1 MNPKYRRLCQ
11 NDRDRIYRRRKE
23 GMNEKEIAEDI
34 GFSPSAVNREIR
46 RNSGA
51 KGYRSKQAGDK
62 AAVRKL
68 RQRRGHKIRG
78 DLAVEVE
85 SRLRSRHSPEQ
96 VAGALAKEGVDGPSR
111 ETIYAYIAADKKA
124 GGDLHTHLRING
136 KRRYRRRCKASREK
150 IKGRVDISERPA
162 SVDVRRFFGDWEVDL
177 LAGTRGSGYILTLAE
192 RKGRFTLLERLP
204 DKSAGVVAAAIVRK
218 LRGWRVRTLT
228 YDNGTEF
235 SRHLEAGR
243 ALGAKSYF
251 CSPYHPWEKGLV
263 ENHNGLLRQY
273 YPKGTSFA
281 EITASALGQVEMELN
296 QRPRKVLGF
305 KSPMDYQS
313 NLIAA

>member
-1 MNPKYRRLCQ
+1 MPKYKRLCQ

-34 GFSPSAVNREIR
+34 GFSASAVNREIK
-46 RNSGA
+46 RNSGG
-51 KGYRSKQAGDK
+51 KGYRSKQAGEK
-62 AAVRKL
+62 AAVRKFN
-68 RQRRGHKIRG
+68 QRREHKIRG
-78 DLAVEVE
+78 ELAVEIE
-85 SRLRSRHSPEQ
+85 SRLRVRHSPEQ
-96 VAGALAKEGVDGPSR
+96 VAGALAREGVDGPSH

-124 GGDLHTHLRING
+124 GGDLHTYLRING

-150 IKGRVDISERPA
+150 IKDRVDISERPA

-177 LAGTRGSGYILTLAE
+177 VEGTKGTGFILTLAE
-192 RKGRFTLLERLP
+192 RKGRFTLFEWLP
-204 DKSAGVVAAAIVRK
+204 NKSAAVVSAAIVRR

-228 YDNGTEF
+228 YDNGMEF
-235 SRHLEAGR
+235 SRHLEVGR

-251 CSPYHPWEKGLV
+251 CKPYHSWEKGLV

-281 EITASALGQVEMELN
+281 GITRTELGLVENEINE
-296 QRPRKVLGF
+296 RPRKTLGF
-305 KSPMDYQS
+305 KSPMDYRS